1 MRNSYF
7 SRLVTA
13 ALALCLLLS
22 TTGTAHAWVNGDTK
36 TKYPIVLV
44 PGVMGFDTLFGSV
57 EYFYKVADGIRDYSG
72 GQKTYNVSLSAWMS
86 TEERGVAL
94 KNELT
99 RILKTHY
106 GVTTL
111 TAAHKVN
118 IIAHSHGSTTSR
130 VAAKLMQDNIA
141 SITTVAGPHYG
152 TPMPDYAITL
162 PKPVLMAAIAGI
174 NVAGSVVAL
183 FSGRLDWLF
192 QQNANGVLND
202 FTQAG
207 MKQFNAKYPSAGVPP
222 GGSYGTKKYGAD
234 ATALGK
240 WAGDGQGNEKPV
252 TDPNAILFYS
262 FTGNIKNDTFT
273 APGFPLVTDP
283 ADWALLVIR
292 KFGNWYGYTGD
303 ADSFIP
309 VSSARFGKTISDS
322 YWWNHVDEQNQT
334 LGLLA
339 WGAADPVSVYR
350 THANRLKLAGR

>member
-1 MRNSYF
+1 MRNSRF
-7 SRLVTA
+7 SRLLTA

-22 TTGTAHAWVNGDTK
+22 TGGTAHAWVNGDTK

-94 KNELT
+94 KNEIT

-111 TAAHKVN
+111 TSAHKAN

-240 WAGDGQGNEKPV
+240 LAGDGQGNEKPV

-262 FTGNIKNDTFT
+262 FTGNIHNDTFT

>member
-1 MRNSYF
+1 MRNSYV
-7 SRLVTA
+7 SRLVST

-99 RILKTHY
+99 RILKAHY

-234 ATALGK
+234 ATAQGK
-240 WAGDGQGNEKPV
+240 WAGDGQGAEKPV

>member
-1 MRNSYF
+1 MRNLF
-7 SRLVTA
+7 TSRLFSA
-13 ALALCLLLS
+13 AIALCLLL
-22 TTGTAHAWVNGDTK
+22 TMTGPAHAWVSGDTK

-94 KNELT
+94 KNEIT

-111 TAAHKVN
+111 TPAHKVN
-118 IIAHSHGSTTSR
+118 IIAHSHGATTSR

-141 SITTVAGPHYG
+141 SLTTVAGPHYG
-152 TPMPDYAITL
+152 TPMPDYAVTL

-174 NVAGSVVAL
+174 NVAGSVVSL

-207 MKQFNAKYPSAGVPP
+207 MKQFNTKYPSAGVPA
-222 GGSYGTKKYGAD
+222 GGSYGTKRYGAD
-234 ATALGK
+234 ATAPGK
-240 WAGDGQGNEKPV
+240 WAGDGQGAEKSV
-252 TDPNAILFYS
+252 SDPNAILFYS
-262 FTGNIKNDTFT
+262 FTGNIHNDTFT
-273 APGFPLVTDP
+273 APGFPLITDP

-309 VSSARFGKTISDS
+309 VSSAQFGKNISSS

-350 THANRLKLAGR
+350 AHANRLMLAGR

>member
-1 MRNSYF
+1 MRNSF
-7 SRLVTA
+7 ISRLLSAT
-13 ALALCLLLS
+13 LALCLLLS
-22 TTGTAHAWVNGDTK
+22 SAGTAHAWVNGDTN

-44 PGVMGFDTLFGSV
+44 PGVMGFDTLFGTV
-57 EYFYKVADGIRDYSG
+57 EYFYKVADGIREYSG

-94 KNELT
+94 KNEIT

-111 TAAHKVN
+111 TPAHKAN
-118 IIAHSHGSTTSR
+118 IIAHSHGATTSR

-141 SITTVAGPHYG
+141 SLTTVAGPHYG
-152 TPMPDYAITL
+152 TPMPDYAVTL

-202 FTQAG
+202 FTQSG
-207 MKQFNAKYPSAGVPP
+207 IQQFNVKYPSAGVPT
-222 GGSYGTKKYGAD
+222 GGSYGTKRYGAD
-234 ATALGK
+234 ASAPGK
-240 WAGDGQGNEKPV
+240 WAGDGQGAEKSV
-252 TDPNAILFYS
+252 TDPSAILFYS
-262 FTGNIKNDTFT
+262 FTGNIHNGTFT
-273 APGFPLVTDP
+273 APGFPLITDP

-309 VSSARFGKTISDS
+309 VSSAQFGKNIASS

-350 THANRLKLAGR
+350 AHANRLKLAGR